1 MSQIAGWSLSPFAFS
16 LPHRRQSH
24 RDQHKLLSGP
34 SSCQPV
40 PSGRTRDRDLDKPAR
55 KILGRDSPSCGRR
68 PQPAR
73 RGCRVFRRSGLADQE
88 RRALHLRRRLL
99 SHAPRGANG
108 TGPSRGQPP
117 LARPALRAEDR
128 VGSCPASGE
137 RVSRGRRRRKEAVNF
152 RQILTAPNQ
161 LTLLR
166 MIFLP
171 FIVINLLKHDFK
183 WALALF
189 VLAGMSD
196 GLDGLLARTLH
207 QQTLLGQY
215 LDPIADKLLIS
226 TMFLV
231 LSIERMIPWKYTVL
245 VFSRV
250 LFMIAG
256 LRDFRP
262 SIFGKANTFAQ
273 VAAIFF
279 VLLLLIEPFRW
290 VWIARTIFLRA
301 TFFFTIISAVHYA
314 FLVQHRLHAPPLP
327 PALKS

>member
-1 MSQIAGWSLSPFAFS
+1 
-16 LPHRRQSH
+16 
-24 RDQHKLLSGP
+24 
-34 SSCQPV
+34 
-40 PSGRTRDRDLDKPAR
+40 
-55 KILGRDSPSCGRR
+55 
-68 PQPAR
+68 
-73 RGCRVFRRSGLADQE
+73 
-88 RRALHLRRRLL
+88 
-99 SHAPRGANG
+99 
-108 TGPSRGQPP
+108 
-117 LARPALRAEDR
+117 
-128 VGSCPASGE
+128 
-137 RVSRGRRRRKEAVNF
+137 VNF

-171 FIVINLLKHDFK
+171 FIVINIVKHDFK

-189 VLAGMSD
+189 ILAGMSD

-215 LDPIADKLLIS
+215 LDPIADKLLMS

-231 LSIERMIPWKYTVL
+231 LSIEGMIPWKYTVV
-245 VFSRV
+245 VFSRDVSILLISGV

-279 VLLLLIEPFRW
+279 VLLLLVEPVRW
-290 VWIARTIFLRA
+290 VWIARTIFLKA
-301 TFFFTIISAVHYA
+301 TFIFTIVSAVHYA
-314 FLVQHRLHAPPLP
+314 LLVQHRLHAPAPT
-327 PALKS
+327 AAIES

>member
-1 MSQIAGWSLSPFAFS
+1 
-16 LPHRRQSH
+16 
-24 RDQHKLLSGP
+24 
-34 SSCQPV
+34 
-40 PSGRTRDRDLDKPAR
+40 
-55 KILGRDSPSCGRR
+55 
-68 PQPAR
+68 
-73 RGCRVFRRSGLADQE
+73 
-88 RRALHLRRRLL
+88 
-99 SHAPRGANG
+99 
-108 TGPSRGQPP
+108 
-117 LARPALRAEDR
+117 
-128 VGSCPASGE
+128 
-137 RVSRGRRRRKEAVNF
+137 VNF

-171 FIVINLLKHDFK
+171 FIVIYVVKHDFK

-189 VLAGMSD
+189 ILAGMSD

-215 LDPIADKLLIS
+215 LDPIADKLLMS

-231 LSIERMIPWKYTVL
+231 LSVEGMIPWKFTVV
-245 VFSRV
+245 VFSRDISILLISGV

-279 VLLLLIEPFRW
+279 VLLLLVEPVRW
-290 VWIARTIFLRA
+290 VWIARITFLRA
-301 TFFFTIISAVHYA
+301 TFWFTILSAVHYA
-314 FLVQHRLHAPPLP
+314 FLVQHRLHAPAPTS
-327 PALKS
+327 AIKS